1 MVTGEIVIAARPL
14 NHAKTHRFA
23 RQLVQQKVASERRA
37 SVGWPVF
44 VSTVS
49 SIVATRTLP
58 VFFFAIFANP
68 HVFSYG

>member
-1 MVTGEIVIAARPL
+1 MTGEIVVAARSL

-23 RQLVQQKVASERRA
+23 RQLVQQNVASERRA

-44 VSTVS
+44 VSVS
-49 SIVATRTLP
+49 SRVATRTLP
-58 VFFFAIFANP
+58 VFFFAIFAHP

>member
-1 MVTGEIVIAARPL
+1 MLKHTGVQAAL
-14 NHAKTHRFA
+14 
-23 RQLVQQKVASERRA
+23 QEVASERRA

-44 VSTVS
+44 VS
-49 SIVATRTLP
+49 SIVATRTRP

>member
-1 MVTGEIVIAARPL
+1 MVKHTGLQAS
-14 NHAKTHRFA
+14 
-23 RQLVQQKVASERRA
+23 VQQKVASERRA

-44 VSTVS
+44 VSVS

-68 HVFSYG
+68 HVFQYG